1 MTNFKGN
8 YVTKSDVRIAKNY
21 LSETELTKLNLL
33 VSQFLDYAE
42 LQALNQKAMTMKNWI
57 ERLDK
62 QLQYNELD
70 VLNNKG
76 TISRDEAIK
85 KAEKEFEIYRKNEM
99 KNLTSDFDKSI
110 KKIKNP

>member
-1 MTNFKGN
+1 
-8 YVTKSDVRIAKNY
+8 
-21 LSETELTKLNLL
+21 
-33 VSQFLDYAE
+33 
-42 LQALNQKAMTMKNWI
+42 MTMKNWI